1 MGEIVEVERTG
12 RPLVLSRP
20 RRRTCRDR
28 RLHGGV
34 RRRIPS
40 DAARL
45 AAAVTEVP
53 GLAGSGALMTVT
65 DSG

>member
-1 MGEIVEVERTG
+1 VNRDGGTPWPQTASRTG
-12 RPLVLSRP
+12 WPCTAAYDVASLA
-20 RRRTCRDR
+20 
-28 RLHGGV
+28 
-34 RRRIPS
+34 

-65 DSG
+65 DARLTVRLGA